1 MDRKIRRKKRRCD
14 YNPLGDDLA
23 REFPDLV
30 KKTEPYEGRCAYCGR
45 LLHPGGWHWMRDE
58 FGQLVRKCNDE
69 YYCIRKCSRLAYRAL
84 ERARRK

>member
-1 MDRKIRRKKRRCD
+1 MRRKNHRKKRRCN

-30 KKTEPYEGRCAYCGR
+30 RKVEPYEGRCAYCGR
-45 LLHPGGWHWMRDE
+45 PLRPGGWHWMRDE

-84 ERARRK
+84 ERARRE